1 LAAVLDVSVGFAFA
15 RCVGTMAL
23 TRVPLLQ
30 PMSVTRLPRLQRRHL
45 AIALVLLCSAAA
57 ATLGGRALNGRPP
70 MMCLVPLVFPSLRPT
85 RIAEAQSPRIARRA
99 VLDLEFPPTAEAL
112 PTKAGLRLNMPPVEE
127 RTFLVTGATDGIG
140 LYTAELLSKRGAT
153 VIIHGKEEHRVRVAM
168 SKLRHPGVHP
178 GAKLDGFAY
187 NLKHMSEVRDLASD
201 ILKRHPVIHG
211 VLHNAATVDGDFRGR
226 KLVSKE
232 DTEETLA
239 VNAMAPFLLTSLL
252 MDSVRSSGAGRF
264 IFSSSNSMRGGEYL
278 DDLCC
283 DRRWTGNHAYSLSKL
298 CLSMIAE
305 ELDQRFGDAPKLTFH
320 AINPGLVETKLQRQ
334 CVVWGQKARRGRTR
348 DRIFRG
354 TIPNVRTAT
363 ASFDALT
370 EAAFQ
375 ANSGSGL
382 EASPDEVFDAG
393 KRAQLWEDLVKYTG
407 ATWE

>member
-1 LAAVLDVSVGFAFA
+1 VVLDVSGGFAPA
-15 RCVGTMAL
+15 GRGGTMAL
-23 TRVPLLQ
+23 ARVRALH
-30 PMSVTRLPRLQRRHL
+30 PMTLMSLPRLQKHQL
-45 AIALVLLCSAAA
+45 AVARMLLCSAAA
-57 ATLGGRALNGRPP
+57 AMLGGRAFTCRPS
-70 MMCLVPLVFPSLRPT
+70 MLCFVPSVFPLIRPT
-85 RIAEAQSPRIARRA
+85 QIAKAQTPRIARRA
-99 VLDLEFPPTAEAL
+99 TLSLDFPPTAEAL
-112 PTKAGLRLNMPPVEE
+112 PTEAGLRLSLPPLAD

-140 LYTAELLSKRGAT
+140 LYTAELLCKRGAT
-153 VIIHGKEEHRVRVAM
+153 VIVHGKDENRVRVAM
-168 SKLRHPGVHP
+168 EQKIRKRHPG
-178 GAKLDGFAY
+178 ARLDGFAY
-187 NLKHMSEVRDLASD
+187 NLKHMSEVREMASD
-201 ILKRHPVIHG
+201 ILRHHPVIHG
-211 VLHNAATVDGDFRGR
+211 VLHNAATVDGNFKGR

-264 IFSSSNSMRGGEYL
+264 IFSSSASMRGGEYL

-298 CLSMIAE
+298 CISMMAE
-305 ELDQRFGDAPKLTFH
+305 ELNQRFGDAPKLTFH

-348 DRIFRG
+348 DRIVRG
-354 TIPNVRTAT
+354 TIPNVRTAN

-375 ANSGSGL
+375 ANSGSRL
-382 EASPDEVFDAG
+382 EASPHEVFDAA
-393 KRAQLWEDLVKYTG
+393 KRAHLWEDLMEYTG